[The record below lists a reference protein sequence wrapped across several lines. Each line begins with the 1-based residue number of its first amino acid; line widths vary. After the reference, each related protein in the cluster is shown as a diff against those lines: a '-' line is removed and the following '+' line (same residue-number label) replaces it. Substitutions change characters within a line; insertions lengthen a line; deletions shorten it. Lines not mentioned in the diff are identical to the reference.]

1 MHLPLMVICALL
13 VSTNLF
19 AQTVASEALSVQCFK
34 GKQTADVR
42 LEKSLNT
49 CKLER
54 TLGAKKKTLFEDKQ
68 SSENCETSF
77 QEELKRLRKSGFKCE

>member
-1 MHLPLMVICALL
+1 MRFTLMSLSLILA
-13 VSTNLF
+13 STNLL
-19 AQTVASEALSVQCFK
+19 AQTVASEALSIQCFK

-54 TLGAKKKTLFEDKQ
+54 TQGTKKKTLFEDKQ

-77 QEELKRLRKSGFKCE
+77 QAELKRLRKSGFKCE